1 MKKGYKNMDLEKKI
15 AEMVHKL
22 PREKQEVV
30 YVFLRALRHDRK

>member
-1 MKKGYKNMDLEKKI
+1 MEDLEKKI
-15 AEMVHKL
+15 NEMVHQL